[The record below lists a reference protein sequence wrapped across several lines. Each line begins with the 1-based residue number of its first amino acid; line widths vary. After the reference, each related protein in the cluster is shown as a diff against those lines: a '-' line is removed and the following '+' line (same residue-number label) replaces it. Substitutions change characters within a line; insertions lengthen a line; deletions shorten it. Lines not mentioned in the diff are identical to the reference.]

1 MNPAGRVRCNISS
14 IIKGCDRVPQSF
26 LIAPAMPGE
35 QNFRAIVFEG
45 RMGGL
50 DTFEKTE
57 EDMNRRSLLTTPVPM
72 MLAAALVLPS
82 SIVAQEITLK
92 ELLGS
97 WIFVSA
103 QDVRPDGSK
112 VDPWGPN
119 PKGAAMF
126 DANGRFTFMIMRSDL
141 PKFASNNRAQATA
154 EEGKAVAQGMIA
166 FYGTYTI
173 NEGDKTLTTRIEG
186 SSYPNLIGGEQ
197 KRTITS
203 LTADEL
209 RYINPTTSTGT
220 KAESVWRRAK

>member
-1 MNPAGRVRCNISS
+1 M
-14 IIKGCDRVPQSF
+14 Q
-26 LIAPAMPGE
+26 GE
-35 QNFRAIVFEG
+35 QDFRARTVVFEG

-50 DTFEKTE
+50 EAFEKRE
-57 EDMNRRSLLTTPVPM
+57 EDMNRRSLLTRSVPT
-72 MLAAALVLPS
+72 MLAAALLPS
-82 SIVAQEITLK
+82 SVVAQEISLK
-92 ELLGS
+92 ELVGS

-103 QDVRPDGSK
+103 QDVKPDGSK

-119 PKGAAMF
+119 PKGAAMY

-197 KRTITS
+197 KRIITS